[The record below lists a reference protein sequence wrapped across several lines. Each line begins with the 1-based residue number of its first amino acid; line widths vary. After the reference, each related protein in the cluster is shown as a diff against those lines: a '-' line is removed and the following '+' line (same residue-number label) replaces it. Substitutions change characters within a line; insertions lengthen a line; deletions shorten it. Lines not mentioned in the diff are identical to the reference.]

1 MKRSTAIRRAATG
14 VNMGSSKERQAT
26 RAVQSPKMAT
36 DFATR
41 IGLGGAFGL
50 IATAVILGGSPQA
63 FFKAPAILIVVGGT
77 FATTTICF
85 SLSDVYGSQKVI
97 LRTIFYPVTD
107 PAAAAIRILH
117 LAETA
122 RKQGV
127 LYLQKILP
135 SVAGE
140 TFLCNALH
148 MVIDGFP
155 AEDVE
160 KILRSDLEATRAR
173 HVKSASVLH
182 KAAEVSPAMG
192 LIGTLVGLVQMLSH
206 LDKPSTIGP
215 SMAVALLTTFY
226 GALLANLVFSP
237 LASKLER
244 NSREEALVD
253 QIYLIGALSIGRQE
267 NPRRLEL
274 LLNSLLPPDQRI
286 KYFD

>member
-1 MKRSTAIRRAATG
+1 MMKRSTAIGRPATG
-14 VNMGSSKERQAT
+14 INVGAGRERPAVT
-26 RAVQSPKMAT
+26 SVQSRKMTT
-36 DFATR
+36 DFAT
-41 IGLGGAFGL
+41 IVGLGGAFGL

-63 FFKAPAILIVVGGT
+63 FFNAPAILIVVGGT
-77 FATTTICF
+77 LATTTICF
-85 SLSDVYGSQKVI
+85 SFSDVYGSQKAI

-107 PAAAAIRILH
+107 PPAAAIRILH

-122 RKQGV
+122 RRQGV
-127 LYLQKILP
+127 LYLQEILP

-140 TFLCNALH
+140 SFLCHALH
-148 MVIDGFP
+148 MVIDGFS

-160 KILRSDLEATRAR
+160 KILRRDLEATRAR

-206 LDKPSTIGP
+206 LDEPSTIGP
-215 SMAVALLTTFY
+215 SMAVALL
-226 GALLANLVFSP
+226 ANLLCSP

-253 QIYLIGALSIGRQE
+253 QIYLMGALSIGRQE
-267 NPRRLEL
+267 NPRRLEM